1 VGARSENYSFDET
14 LGQLKRIVVNSNMY
28 GGFFV
33 EQLMR
38 IFFFQRV
45 DIQNL
50 CLTKNMNPGEMVFDP
65 LGVQILDYALNFLVD
80 VPPQMY
86 LNGLPVVKS
95 FVSFIHSRLNTPGV
109 AN

>member
-1 VGARSENYSFDET
+1 
-14 LGQLKRIVVNSNMY
+14 
-28 GGFFV
+28 
-33 EQLMR
+33 
-38 IFFFQRV
+38 
-45 DIQNL
+45 
-50 CLTKNMNPGEMVFDP
+50 MVFDP